1 MTDAEPDNPSLDWLV
16 NNFVD
21 FVPGV
26 ANAIVASSDGHLLAV
41 CSGFP
46 RERAVQLGSIASGLF
61 SLTLAAADFVEG
73 GSVTQTVVEMVQGS
87 LLLMAVGEGS
97 CLAVL
102 ATSTCDIG
110 LVGYEMTVLVA
121 RTREALTPARRADAR
136 ESV

>member
-1 MTDAEPDNPSLDWLV
+1 MTHPDTTYPSLDWLI

-26 ANAIVASSDGHLLAV
+26 ANAILASSDGHLLAV

-46 RERAVQLGSIASGLF
+46 HDRAVQLGTIASGLF
-61 SLTLAAADFVEG
+61 SLTKAAAEFAEG
-73 GSVTQTVVEMVQGS
+73 GRVRQTVVDMPQGS

-102 ATSTCDIG
+102 ATNTSDIG
-110 LVGYEMTVLVA
+110 LVGYEMTVLVT
-121 RTREALTPARRADAR
+121 RTREALTPARRVETRTRA
-136 ESV
+136 

>member
-1 MTDAEPDNPSLDWLV
+1 MTRADPEHPSLDWLV

-41 CSGFP
+41 CTGLP
-46 RERAVQLGSIASGLF
+46 RERAERLGSLASGLF
-61 SLTLAAADFVEG
+61 SLTLAAADFVDG
-73 GSVTQTVVEMVQGS
+73 GHVTQTIVEMAQGS

-97 CLAVL
+97 YLAVL
-102 ATSTCDIG
+102 ATNTCDIG

-121 RTREALTPARRADAR
+121 RTREALTPARR

>member
-1 MTDAEPDNPSLDWLV
+1 VTQADTESPSLDWLI

-41 CSGFP
+41 CNGFP

-61 SLTLAAADFVEG
+61 SLTLAAAEFADG
-73 GSVTQTVVEMVQGS
+73 GGVTQTVVEMAQGS

-102 ATSTCDIG
+102 ATNTCDIG

>member
-1 MTDAEPDNPSLDWLV
+1 MTDADPDNPSLDWLI
-16 NNFVD
+16 NSFVD

-26 ANAIVASSDGHLLAV
+26 ANAILASSDGHLLAV

-46 RERAVQLGSIASGLF
+46 RERAVQIASGLF
-61 SLTLAAADFVEG
+61 SLTLAAADFVDG

-110 LVGYEMTVLVA
+110 LAGYEMTVLVA
-121 RTREALTPARRADAR
+121 RAREALTPARRADTR